1 MARAAADPS
10 PPGSGAAGGWRFW
23 IDRGGTFTDLVGRAP
38 DGALV
43 VRKVL
48 SERPHPAAPRRG
60 GSPGRE
66 AAGPPGANADP
77 AAAGPSPGPAG
88 TEASTAANPSAG
100 AHPAGPA
107 DPTEPDPAVAAL
119 RQVLGLAEHQPLP
132 DGLVEEVRLGTTVAT
147 NALLERRV
155 APVLLLLNR
164 GFADL
169 PRIGD
174 QHRPEIFALKIER
187 PQPLPFRVLEVPGRL
202 AADGRELEP
211 FQREPALEAQLR
223 QALADGH
230 RSCAVALLH
239 AVANPAHERAL
250 GDWLGELGFGPVL
263 LSHRVGAM
271 PRWLPRLQTTL
282 AEAALQPVL
291 QAYLDRVRRALGPAT
306 RLRVMTSAGV
316 LQAPEQLLAKDTI
329 LSGPA
334 GGLVGAVAVARA
346 AGLADRPIIGFDM
359 GGTSTDVFH
368 LEPGAAAP
376 GPVAL
381 DAVAPVPMAATAP
394 DPGTAPLQAR
404 APAPAGAEA
413 LERQPDTLIAGLRL
427 QALCL
432 PIHTVAAGGGS
443 VLRFEGGRL
452 QVGPASAGAVP
463 GPACYRLGGPLTI
476 TDANLLLGR
485 LPPEALPAVFG
496 PGGDQPPDGAVVRER
511 FEALAAAMAQG
522 ALGALGES
530 GGDSLAATAA
540 SPNAASPTKPPGTP
554 LSPEVLAQ
562 GARSI
567 ALERMAEAIRSISIQ
582 RGHDIR
588 SAVLVCY
595 GGAGGQ
601 HACALAERLGVAQ
614 VLLHPLAG
622 VLSAYGIG
630 LSRQEALRSRALQL
644 PLDAAAMP
652 ELARQRQALL
662 AEASAALEAAG
673 DGPGDRGAAR
683 LSLDLRLADGE
694 RALEVPWSGSET
706 VAELR
711 AAFGRSHQRRFGF
724 AVEEGAALV
733 MERLQLVLPADG
745 SSGGADPEAGQPGSG
760 SALRCPPP
768 APAPAPEHSAAA
780 DPPSSPAPQCW
791 RSLCLPSG
799 QGDAAASAMAWHRV
813 PCWRRDVLAPGQRLE
828 GPALVLEATGT
839 TVLEPGWG
847 GLVLADGALLLEP
860 QRSQEQPN
868 PQGSETPWNDRP
880 AAPAERAAQRG
891 DTGTVP
897 AADRTCTPHEPTAF
911 ERDAVHV
918 EAASES
924 TAECSTASTEPAAF
938 DPVRLELYNHRFA
951 AIAEQMG
958 VRLQQSSRSVNIRER
973 LDFSCA
979 LFDARGRLVANA
991 PHIPVHLGSM
1001 GESVA
1006 ALLAAIARG
1015 ERPPLR
1021 PGDAI
1026 ASNDPYAGGTHLP
1039 DITVISPVFAPVA
1052 GAQGLPASGAIAG
1065 SNAPEA
1071 PGEPGATEHG
1081 TGQAPTRAPI
1091 PKPGQGQGGPPQDA
1105 QELSPTTP
1113 LFYIACRGHHADVG
1127 GISPGSMPPFSRSI
1141 AEEGLRLDNVPLIK
1155 DGRFEASAWRER
1167 LAAGDHPVRDP
1178 ERLLADLQA
1187 QVAANRLGE
1196 AELQRLIRQRG
1207 VEDVIGGMAAVQR
1220 NAAEAVRT
1228 VIDRLRPG
1236 RHAVE
1241 LDDGARI
1248 VVAVEPD
1255 RQRRRV
1261 RVDFQGTSPQQPG
1274 NLNAPLAITKAVVL
1288 YVFRV
1293 LVARP
1298 IPLNAGCF
1306 EPIDLVVPP
1315 GCLLHPRPPAAVV
1328 GGNVETSQAIANAL
1342 FGALGVLAA
1351 GQGTMN
1357 NLSFGNA
1364 GCQYYETVA
1373 GGSGAGLG
1381 PDGQG
1386 FDGCDAVQSHMTNSR
1401 LTDPEILEARFP
1413 VRLER
1418 FALRRGSGG
1427 SGRWRGGDGVVRL
1440 LRCLEPLT
1448 LAILSGS
1455 RRVPPFGMDGGSPGR
1470 CGRNALLR
1478 ADGRIEELGGSA
1490 QVAMAAGDA
1499 FLLET
1504 PGGGGWGAAPAI
1516 DGAPQQPGT
1525 AHPPAPAKP
1534 RLQGSRGP
1542 AAGAGLATAT
1552 AADPTAQSEDKRS
1565 TAAAVEAVNG
1575 DPAAVDRPMETAQG
1589 EDMGAAAVATV
1600 PVGDDPAAA
1609 ARPIA
1614 PAPSDSTPAAALAV
1628 EPASKQ
1634 DLAVADRSG
1643 PAAPDDP
1650 KATGLVH
1657 AGAESHHPGANPG
1670 PT

>member
-1 MARAAADPS
+1 MAHAAADPS
-10 PPGSGAAGGWRFW
+10 PPARGAAGGWRFW

-38 DGALV
+38 DGSLV

-48 SERPHPAAPRRG
+48 SERPHPAAPLPG
-60 GSPGRE
+60 GGPGGE
-66 AAGPPGANADP
+66 PDGQAGPGAD
-77 AAAGPSPGPAG
+77 S
-88 TEASTAANPSAG
+88 
-100 AHPAGPA
+100 
-107 DPTEPDPAVAAL
+107 DPTVAAL

-174 QHRPEIFALKIER
+174 QHRPEIFALRIER
-187 PQPLPFRVLEVPGRL
+187 PQPLPYRALEVPGRL
-202 AADGRELEP
+202 AADGSELEP
-211 FQREPALEAQLR
+211 FQRDPALEAQLR
-223 QALADGH
+223 QALAEGY

-239 AVANPAHERAL
+239 AVANPAQERAL
-250 GDWLGELGFGPVL
+250 GDWLVELGFGPVL

-291 QAYLDRVRRALGPAT
+291 QAYLARVRQALGPAT

-346 AGLADRPIIGFDM
+346 AGLAEGPIIGFDM

-368 LEPGAAAP
+368 LEP
-376 GPVAL
+376 V
-381 DAVAPVPMAATAP
+381 AVAPVSVAGADAASAPGAGPLQAP
-394 DPGTAPLQAR
+394 DPAA
-404 APAPAGAEA
+404 AEA
-413 LERQPDTLIAGLRL
+413 LERQPETLIAGLRL

-496 PGGDQPPDGAVVRER
+496 PGGDLPPDGAVVRRR
-511 FEALAAAMAQG
+511 FEALAA
-522 ALGALGES
+522 
-530 GGDSLAATAA
+530 DLAAARPATAR
-540 SPNAASPTKPPGTP
+540 GTP
-554 LSPEVLAQ
+554 LSPEALAQ

-588 SAVLVCY
+588 AAVLVCY

-601 HACALAERLGVAQ
+601 HACALAERLGVAR

-644 PLDAAAMP
+644 PLEAAALP
-652 ELARQRQALL
+652 ELLRQREALL

-673 DGPGDRGAAR
+673 DGRGDRGAAR
-683 LSLDLRLADGE
+683 LSLDLRLAGGE
-694 RALEVPWSGSET
+694 RALEVPWSGAET
-706 VAELR
+706 VAELH

-724 AVEEGAALV
+724 AVEQDAALV
-733 MERLQLVLPADG
+733 VERLQLVLPAG
-745 SSGGADPEAGQPGSG
+745 SSGPSAGAAGSGPGPGSG
-760 SALRCPPP
+760 ADAAGSGPNPEP
-768 APAPAPEHSAAA
+768 A
-780 DPPSSPAPQCW
+780 APQPRTAPQGWQPQGW
-791 RSLCLPSG
+791 RPLCLPEG
-799 QGDAAASAMAWHRV
+799 QDSAGAGAMVWRQV
-813 PCWRRDVLAPGQRLE
+813 PCWRRDALVPGQRLE

-839 TVLEPGWG
+839 TVLEQGWG
-847 GLVLADGALLLEP
+847 ALVLADGALLLEP
-860 QRSQEQPN
+860 HPTLEPGH
-868 PQGSETPWNDRP
+868 PQHAETPRSDRA
-880 AAPAERAAQRG
+880 AAPSEATAPHADARPNARAERTMAI
-891 DTGTVP
+891 
-897 AADRTCTPHEPTAF
+897 
-911 ERDAVHV
+911 
-918 EAASES
+918 S
-924 TAECSTASTEPAAF
+924 EPAAF

-979 LFDARGRLVANA
+979 LFDAQGRLVANA

-1006 ALLAAIARG
+1006 ALLAAIARR
-1015 ERPPLR
+1015 ERAPLR

-1039 DITVISPVFAPVA
+1039 DITVISPVFAPDA
-1052 GAQGLPASGAIAG
+1052 AALEHPALGAAADSGAPQARSQPG
-1065 SNAPEA
+1065 AAEPQPGQPPARTPPQGPGHGPPAEA
-1071 PGEPGATEHG
+1071 PHEP
-1081 TGQAPTRAPI
+1081 
-1091 PKPGQGQGGPPQDA
+1091 
-1105 QELSPTTP
+1105 SPAAP
-1113 LFYIACRGHHADVG
+1113 LFYVACRGHHADVG
-1127 GISPGSMPPFSRSI
+1127 GITPGSMPPFSRSI
-1141 AEEGLRLDNVPLIK
+1141 AEEGLRLDTIPLIQ
-1155 DGRFEASAWRER
+1155 DGRLEASAWRQR

-1178 ERLLADLQA
+1178 ERLMADLQA

-1207 VEDVIGGMAAVQR
+1207 VEEVIGGMAAVQR

-1228 VIDRLRPG
+1228 VIDQLRPG

-1364 GCQYYETVA
+1364 ACQYYETVA
-1373 GGSGAGLG
+1373 GGSGAGLLAE
-1381 PDGQG
+1381 GQG

-1427 SGRWRGGDGVVRL
+1427 GGRWRGGDGVVRL

-1455 RRVPPFGMDGGSPGR
+1455 RRVPPFGMAGGSPGR

-1490 QVAMAAGDA
+1490 QVAMAPGDA

-1525 AHPPAPAKP
+1525 AHPPAPSEAHH
-1534 RLQGSRGP
+1534 QGSRGP
-1542 AAGAGLATAT
+1542 AAGAARAAAAEADPLAKGQDSTAGPATAN
-1552 AADPTAQSEDKRS
+1552 PES
-1565 TAAAVEAVNG
+1565 G
-1575 DPAAVDRPMETAQG
+1575 DPAGLARPSPV
-1589 EDMGAAAVATV
+1589 AAGSV
-1600 PVGDDPAAA
+1600 PAA
-1609 ARPIA
+1609 
-1614 PAPSDSTPAAALAV
+1614 SDDSC
-1628 EPASKQ
+1628 AS
-1634 DLAVADRSG
+1634 
-1643 PAAPDDP
+1643 
-1650 KATGLVH
+1650 
-1657 AGAESHHPGANPG
+1657 PGTA
-1670 PT
+1670 

>member
-1 MARAAADPS
+1 
-10 PPGSGAAGGWRFW
+10 
-23 IDRGGTFTDLVGRAP
+23 
-38 DGALV
+38 
-43 VRKVL
+43 
-48 SERPHPAAPRRG
+48 
-60 GSPGRE
+60 
-66 AAGPPGANADP
+66 
-77 AAAGPSPGPAG
+77 
-88 TEASTAANPSAG
+88 
-100 AHPAGPA
+100 
-107 DPTEPDPAVAAL
+107 
-119 RQVLGLAEHQPLP
+119 
-132 DGLVEEVRLGTTVAT
+132 
-147 NALLERRV
+147 
-155 APVLLLLNR
+155 
-164 GFADL
+164 
-169 PRIGD
+169 
-174 QHRPEIFALKIER
+174 
-187 PQPLPFRVLEVPGRL
+187 
-202 AADGRELEP
+202 
-211 FQREPALEAQLR
+211 
-223 QALADGH
+223 
-230 RSCAVALLH
+230 
-239 AVANPAHERAL
+239 
-250 GDWLGELGFGPVL
+250 
-263 LSHRVGAM
+263 
-271 PRWLPRLQTTL
+271 
-282 AEAALQPVL
+282 
-291 QAYLDRVRRALGPAT
+291 
-306 RLRVMTSAGV
+306 
-316 LQAPEQLLAKDTI
+316 
-329 LSGPA
+329 
-334 GGLVGAVAVARA
+334 
-346 AGLADRPIIGFDM
+346 
-359 GGTSTDVFH
+359 
-368 LEPGAAAP
+368 
-376 GPVAL
+376 
-381 DAVAPVPMAATAP
+381 
-394 DPGTAPLQAR
+394 
-404 APAPAGAEA
+404 
-413 LERQPDTLIAGLRL
+413 
-427 QALCL
+427 
-432 PIHTVAAGGGS
+432 
-443 VLRFEGGRL
+443 
-452 QVGPASAGAVP
+452 
-463 GPACYRLGGPLTI
+463 LTI

-496 PGGDQPPDGAVVRER
+496 PGGDLPPDGAVVRRR
-511 FEALAAAMAQG
+511 FEALAA
-522 ALGALGES
+522 
-530 GGDSLAATAA
+530 DLAAARPATAH
-540 SPNAASPTKPPGTP
+540 GTP
-554 LSPEVLAQ
+554 LSPEALAQ

-601 HACALAERLGVAQ
+601 HACALAERLGVGR

-630 LSRQEALRSRALQL
+630 LSRQETLRGRSLQL
-644 PLDAAAMP
+644 PLEAAALP
-652 ELARQRQALL
+652 ELARQREALL

-673 DGPGDRGAAR
+673 DGRGDRGAAR
-683 LSLDLRLADGE
+683 LSLDLRLAGGE
-694 RALEVPWSGSET
+694 RALEVSWSGSET

-711 AAFGRSHQRRFGF
+711 TAFGLSHQRRFGF
-724 AVEEGAALV
+724 AVEQDAALV
-733 MERLQLVLPADG
+733 VERLQLVLPAAG
-745 SSGGADPEAGQPGSG
+745 SGPSAEAAGSGPGSG
-760 SALRCPPP
+760 SGADAASSGPNPD
-768 APAPAPEHSAAA
+768 AAA
-780 DPPSSPAPQCW
+780 PRSSPAPQGW
-791 RSLCLPSG
+791 RPLCLPEG
-799 QGDAAASAMAWHRV
+799 QDSAAASAMAWRQV
-813 PCWRRDVLAPGQRLE
+813 PYWRRDALAPGQRLE

-839 TVLEPGWG
+839 TVLDQGWG
-847 GLVLADGALLLEP
+847 ALVLADGALLLEP
-860 QRSQEQPN
+860 QPTLEPDHLQHA
-868 PQGSETPWNDRP
+868 ETPRSDR
-880 AAPAERAAQRG
+880 AAATSEAAARHADARPNARAERTMASS
-891 DTGTVP
+891 
-897 AADRTCTPHEPTAF
+897 
-911 ERDAVHV
+911 
-918 EAASES
+918 EA
-924 TAECSTASTEPAAF
+924 AAF

-979 LFDARGRLVANA
+979 LFDAQGRLVANA

-1006 ALLAAIARG
+1006 ALLAAIARR

-1039 DITVISPVFAPVA
+1039 DITVISPVFAPDTAALELPEPSPA
-1052 GAQGLPASGAIAG
+1052 G
-1065 SNAPEA
+1065 
-1071 PGEPGATEHG
+1071 
-1081 TGQAPTRAPI
+1081 
-1091 PKPGQGQGGPPQDA
+1091 
-1105 QELSPTTP
+1105 P
-1113 LFYIACRGHHADVG
+1113 LFYVACRGHHADVG
-1127 GISPGSMPPFSRSI
+1127 GITPGSMPPFSRSI
-1141 AEEGLRLDNVPLIK
+1141 AEEGLRLDTIPLIQ
-1155 DGRFEASAWRER
+1155 DGRFEASAWRQR

-1207 VEDVIGGMAAVQR
+1207 VEEVIGGMAAVQR

-1228 VIDRLRPG
+1228 VIDQLRPG

-1342 FGALGVLAA
+1342 FGALGVQAA

-1364 GCQYYETVA
+1364 ACQYYETVA
-1373 GGSGAGLG
+1373 GGSGAGLLA
-1381 PDGQG
+1381 DGQG

-1455 RRVPPFGMDGGSPGR
+1455 RRVPPFGMAGGSPGR

-1490 QVAMAAGDA
+1490 QVAMAPGDA

-1525 AHPPAPAKP
+1525 AHPPAPSEAHH
-1534 RLQGSRGP
+1534 QGSRGP
-1542 AAGAGLATAT
+1542 AAGAARAAAAEADPWPKGEDCTAAPATAN
-1552 AADPTAQSEDKRS
+1552 PL
-1565 TAAAVEAVNG
+1565 NG
-1575 DPAAVDRPMETAQG
+1575 DPAGV
-1589 EDMGAAAVATV
+1589 
-1600 PVGDDPAAA
+1600 
-1609 ARPIA
+1609 ARPI
-1614 PAPSDSTPAAALAV
+1614 P
-1628 EPASKQ
+1628 
-1634 DLAVADRSG
+1634 VADRSVL
-1643 PAAPDDP
+1643 AAPDDP
-1650 KATGLVH
+1650 SA
-1657 AGAESHHPGANPG
+1657 SPGMA
-1670 PT
+1670 